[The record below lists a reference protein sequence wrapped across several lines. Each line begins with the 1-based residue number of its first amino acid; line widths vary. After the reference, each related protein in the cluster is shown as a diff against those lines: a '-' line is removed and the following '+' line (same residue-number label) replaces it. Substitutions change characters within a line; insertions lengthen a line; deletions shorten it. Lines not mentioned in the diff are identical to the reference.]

1 MTIERNGQTDMAA
14 AYARDGYIVEPDLFD
29 AAEVDALKAETAAI
43 CRGERGRIFGME
55 DVTPAPD
62 GTDDALMA
70 GVLAVHFPHKR
81 SEPMLEAM
89 SHPRI
94 VDVLRTL
101 IGPDVKSMQS
111 MLFVKHAGKPGQPWH
126 QDEFFIP
133 TRDRSL
139 LGCWIALDDAT
150 VDNGCL
156 WVHPGSHRPGVLY
169 PMAECHDGRF
179 DHNDEAHGFPF
190 EREGGVPVEMKAGS
204 VLFFNGYLLH
214 RSLPNTTVAGF
225 RRALVYHYMSAQ
237 SLLPWSAGPQP
248 TPRDDYRDIVMVAGE
263 DPYPWKPIESLA
275 KPFVRAESAA
285 MLARMGERLAALKAT
300 RAAAPADAR

>member
-1 MTIERNGQTDMAA
+1 MTDASTAPDDLAA
-14 AYARDGYIVEPDLFD
+14 AYARDGFVIVPDLID
-29 AAEVDALKAETAAI
+29 VGDVEALKRETAAI

-55 DVTPAPD
+55 DVTPIAD
-62 GTDDALMA
+62 GSDDALMA

-81 SEPMLEAM
+81 SEPMLAAM
-89 SHPRI
+89 SDPRI
-94 VDVLRTL
+94 VDVLRAL

-139 LGCWIALDDAT
+139 TGCWIALDDAT

-169 PMAECHDGRF
+169 PMAECRDERF

-190 EREGGVPVEMKAGS
+190 EREGGVAVEMRAGS
-204 VLFFNGYLLH
+204 ALFFNGYLLH
-214 RSLPNTTVAGF
+214 RSLPNVTADGF

-248 TPRDDYRDIVMVAGE
+248 APREDYRDIVMVCGD
-263 DPYPWKPIESLA
+263 DPYPWKPIENIA

-285 MLARMGERLAALKAT
+285 MLERMGERLRAI
-300 RAAAPADAR
+300 RAAKAAAAETPA